1 MVPDGNDGDEGWG
14 RELRKGLL
22 DLALLSH
29 LARRE
34 AHGYAL
40 IAALKDTGIL
50 APSAPEATVYQ
61 ALQRLAKAGLAAAEW
76 TTPEADGRPRKV
88 YRITPRGR
96 AARKAMEAEWT
107 DVRSA
112 VDKLL
117 EVAR

>member
-1 MVPDGNDGDEGWG
+1 MVLDGNDGDGGWG

-29 LARRE
+29 LARGE

-40 IAALKDTGIL
+40 IAALKDTGIMG
-50 APSAPEATVYQ
+50 PSGAEATVYQ
-61 ALQRLAKAGLAAAEW
+61 ALQRLAKAGLATSEW
-76 TTPEADGRPRKV
+76 TTPETDGRPRKM

-96 AARKAMEAEWT
+96 AARKAMDAEWT
-107 DVRSA
+107 DVRTA

-117 EVAR
+117 EDSR